1 MMATQEIS
9 MRHTVFPATL
19 AAAVAFAAVACAS
32 APGPARSAVA
42 AGQAP
47 AALTG
52 KWSEREVD
60 CGDQSKPTR
69 PVRELV
75 FTTDGR
81 FTLTWEPFESYTD
94 YWGVVVH
101 NAASGMLRM
110 EVTDTNSSPPGPVLS
125 GLAEVT
131 EDGRRLTLTGIDL
144 GDGQRHEWGRR
155 CRYVFGRI

>member
-1 MMATQEIS
+1 MRATL
-9 MRHTVFPATL
+9 VLATL
-19 AAAVAFAAVACAS
+19 AALGCAAVACAS
-32 APGPARSAVA
+32 APASTVPPIA
-42 AGQAP
+42 AGQDQ

-60 CGDQSKPTR
+60 CGDQSRPTR

-75 FTTDGR
+75 FTADGR

-94 YWGVVVH
+94 YWGVIVH
-101 NAASGMLRM
+101 DVASGMLRM
-110 EVTDTNSSPPGPVLS
+110 EVADTNSTPPGPVLT
-125 GLAEVT
+125 GVAELAE
-131 EDGRRLTLTGIDL
+131 DGQRLILTGIDL

>member
-1 MMATQEIS
+1 
-9 MRHTVFPATL
+9 MRPHPFPASV
-19 AAAVAFAAVACAS
+19 AALGFVAVACAAHS
-32 APGPARSAVA
+32 ASA
-42 AGQAP
+42 QALVTVREDH
-47 AALTG
+47 AALAG

-60 CGDQSKPTR
+60 CGNHPSHTR

-75 FTTDGR
+75 VTPDGR

-101 NAASGMLRM
+101 DAGAGIFRLEITGANSYPPPEQYLTGAA
-110 EVTDTNSSPPGPVLS
+110 E
-125 GLAEVT
+125 LA
-131 EDGRRLTLTGIDL
+131 EDGRRLILDGVDL